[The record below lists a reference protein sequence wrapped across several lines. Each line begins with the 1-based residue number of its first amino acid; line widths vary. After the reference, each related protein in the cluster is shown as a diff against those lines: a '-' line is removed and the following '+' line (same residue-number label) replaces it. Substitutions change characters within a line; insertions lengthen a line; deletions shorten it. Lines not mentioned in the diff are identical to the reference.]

1 MLSAQTLSSFIL
13 ELRQL
18 EQLQTKNDSA
28 FLSQGELILSA
39 FLRNTPFEQG
49 AVYLRPGR
57 TGQYRL
63 AAKSA
68 TVVAPQQ
75 FEAELAAD
83 LRQLLFGADAE
94 RFAMTRE
101 LEPRPRTLIPLRHT
115 REGIGF
121 VALTRDSDAPLG
133 DDDVGLL
140 NAASTYLGAVL
151 TNLQMASEV
160 REGDFQLRY
169 RLWELESLY
178 DLGLSVASTLS
189 LDKLSDEILVR
200 TISLLN
206 ARRAALFLRRD
217 GRFVL
222 HQSFGDV
229 RSCFLDE
236 ELAPDLLQKITE
248 RSEAIVFDAKAE
260 CIFPSCESLI
270 ALPIRVQ
277 NGEVI
282 GVLAAADRERREG
295 GVGPFLESEVRLL
308 SQFATQAAIAL
319 ENARLHQAA
328 LEKQAMERE
337 LELAATIQ
345 KDILPCTLPSIEGFE
360 MAALSRPARQ
370 LGGDY
375 YAWFAQDD
383 RLTVCVADVAGK
395 SIPAAVLVSALHAA
409 LQLLVDEGRDLG
421 EIVTELNRHIHR
433 WSAENKF
440 ITFIIA
446 TLDREAHSIRY
457 VNAGH
462 NPGYLIVGGETE
474 MLHSH
479 GLPIGILPGTRYS
492 AQTRRLPQD
501 AVLVLYSDGITEAE
515 TLAGEE
521 FGNDRLEAVLRREG
535 GSPCQ
540 AISSAI
546 AAAVDAFTA
555 GASQKDDQTLVI
567 VRAS

>member
-1 MLSAQTLSSFIL
+1 MLSARTLSAFIL

-18 EQLQTKNDSA
+18 EHLQTKSDSA

-39 FLRNTPFEQG
+39 FLRNTPFEKG

-63 AAKSA
+63 AAKSDSI
-68 TVVAPQQ
+68 VAPQQ
-75 FEAELAAD
+75 FEAEVAAD
-83 LRQLLFGADAE
+83 LTQLLFGPDTE
-94 RFAMTRE
+94 RLAVARE
-101 LEPRPRTLIPLRHT
+101 LEPRPQTLIPLRHT
-115 REGIGF
+115 REGLGL
-121 VALTRDSDAPLG
+121 VALSRDSSDPLG
-133 DDDVGLL
+133 DDDVSLL

-151 TNLQMASEV
+151 TNVQMASEV
-160 REGDFQLRY
+160 REGDL
-169 RLWELESLY
+169 ELESLY
-178 DLGLSVASTLS
+178 DIGLSVASTLN
-189 LDKLSDEILVR
+189 LDRLSDEILVR

-206 ARRAALFLRRD
+206 ARRAALYLRKN

-229 RSCFLDE
+229 RSRFLDE
-236 ELAPDLLQKITE
+236 ELTPDLAQKIAD
-248 RSEAIVFDAKAE
+248 RSEAIVFDAKAN
-260 CIFPSCESLI
+260 CIFPDCESLI
-270 ALPIRVQ
+270 ALPIRGQ

-319 ENARLHQAA
+319 ENARLHQEA

-345 KDILPCTLPSIEGFE
+345 KDILPRSLPSVEGFE
-360 MAALSRPARQ
+360 VAALSRPARQ

-375 YAWFAQDD
+375 YAWFTQDG

-395 SIPAAVLVSALHAA
+395 SVPAAVLVSALHAA

-421 EIVTELNRHIHR
+421 EIATELNRHIHR
-433 WSAENKF
+433 WSSENKF

-446 TLDREAHSIRY
+446 TLDRESRSIRY

-462 NPGYLIVGGETE
+462 NPGYLIVGGEAE

-492 AQTRRLPQD
+492 AQTRRLAQD

-515 TLAGEE
+515 TLADEE
-521 FGNDRLEAVLRREG
+521 FGNERLEAVLKHHGADSCE
-535 GSPCQ
+535 
-540 AISSAI
+540 AISNAI
-546 AAAVDAFTA
+546 ATAVDEFTGDA
-555 GASQKDDQTLVI
+555 AQKDDQTLVI